1 MKHRRSIDT
10 LRELYVRSCEW
21 RGRDEFFADERE
33 RIDGAEALRLSR
45 AMADLYARAGAG
57 AGEVVALLC
66 RCSARHAVS
75 WFAGMLNGRI
85 VCNLHMR
92 ETPERIGESLRWLDA
107 RVLVHDE
114 EASQL
119 AREAV
124 ARSGRPIARIV
135 LGVRGDAAFGW
146 DDVVAARDATATT
159 GAPATPAPAGDDV
172 AAIILSSGSTGKPK
186 GVAHT
191 QRSLLEAA
199 KGGQYALGGL
209 NRHDCGLLYMQP
221 SFAGWPIIVLPLVAA
236 KSKVFFGAQF
246 TPQGFLDT
254 VERER
259 VTLAPLVPTMWRMVF
274 EEDVAKRDL
283 SSLRMVTIAGEPP
296 APSDIASLHARICP
310 RIASLYLSAEGLTAS
325 GVIAFTEDLLRL
337 GKAASTGRPAPGVDV
352 RIVDPAGGFE
362 DELPV
367 GETGE
372 IVVSGPSMAAG
383 YWNDDALTAQRF
395 RDSWWRSGDLG
406 RVDPEGD
413 LWILGRIDNV
423 INTGGIKVSG
433 EEVERVLLGNPAV
446 AQCAVI
452 GVPDERFGRRIEAWI
467 VARGAAPSAEAL
479 GAFCRDEAGLA
490 GFKVPK
496 AFHFV
501 AALPTGP
508 TGKLYRRALRG
519 DAKPLST
526 HRDGEHRE

>member
-1 MKHRRSIDT
+1 MKHRQSIDT
-10 LRELYVRSCEW
+10 LHELYVRSCEW

-45 AMADLYARAGAG
+45 AMAGLYSRAGAG
-57 AGEVVALLC
+57 AGGIVALLC

-75 WFAGMLNGRI
+75 WFAGPLSGRI
-85 VCNLHMR
+85 VCNLHLR
-92 ETPERIGESLRWLDA
+92 ETPERIAESLRWLDA
-107 RVLVHDE
+107 GVLVHDE
-114 EASQL
+114 EAGPL
-119 AREAV
+119 AREVV
-124 ARSGRPIARIV
+124 ARSGRPITRIV
-135 LGVRGDAAFGW
+135 LGARGDAAFGW
-146 DDVVAARDATATT
+146 DDVVGAGEAATT
-159 GAPATPAPAGDDV
+159 DAAPAPAPAGDDV
-172 AAIILSSGSTGKPK
+172 AAIILSSGSTGRPK
-186 GVAHT
+186 GVVHT

-246 TPQGFLDT
+246 TPPGFLDT

-274 EEDVAKRDL
+274 EEDLAGRDL

-325 GVIAFTEDLLRL
+325 GVIAFTEDLLRP
-337 GKAASTGRPAPGVDV
+337 GKVASTGRPAPGVDV
-352 RIVDPAGGFE
+352 RIVDPAGGFD
-362 DELPV
+362 DELPA

-372 IVVSGPSMAAG
+372 VVVSGLSMAAG

-395 RDSWWRSGDLG
+395 RDGWWRSGDLG
-406 RVDPEGD
+406 RVDAQGD

-433 EEVERVLLGNPAV
+433 EEVERALLGNPAV

-452 GVPDERFGRRIEAWI
+452 GVPDERFGRRIEAWV

-479 GAFCRDEAGLA
+479 DAFCRDEAGLA
-490 GFKVPK
+490 GFKVPR

-501 AALPTGP
+501 AELPTGP
-508 TGKLYRRALRG
+508 TGKLQRRALRG
-519 DAKPLST
+519 DVPPHSP
-526 HRDGEHRE
+526 HRDGEHP